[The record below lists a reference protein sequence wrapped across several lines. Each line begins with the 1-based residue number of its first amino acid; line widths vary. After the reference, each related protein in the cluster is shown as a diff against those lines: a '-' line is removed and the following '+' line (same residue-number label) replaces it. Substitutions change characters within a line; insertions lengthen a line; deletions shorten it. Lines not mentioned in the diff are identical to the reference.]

1 MMLLANAFLPMA
13 TTLPSLDELLER
25 EPHVGFIGPIV
36 DRQQA
41 REWALVLQS
50 QGIAY
55 VVRHA
60 YDEGESGT
68 VLQIAAHDYPRAM
81 RSLELYE
88 EENENWPPPRSRDEP
103 RHDSSIAVPTAFV
116 IAVLFFLYATGPVAA
131 GSQWFALGRADA
143 VLLASEPWRMVTALT
158 LHADSQHAIGNAIS
172 GSIFGMMLGRR
183 IGPGGALL
191 GLVLSGAIGNA
202 LNAIYHL
209 PDGHRSIGASTAVFG
224 AIGML
229 AAVQMAL
236 TWGRQREDHAAG
248 IRRYRWIDVI
258 APIVGGATLLGA
270 LGAGGGNTDVWA
282 HGFGFVAGAA
292 LGVGAGLWVRRR
304 DRAPATWVQLTA
316 GGLAAA
322 LVLAS
327 WSVALS

>member
-1 MMLLANAFLPMA
+1 MMLSTSTPFPMA

-55 VVRHA
+55 VVRQA
-60 YDEGESGT
+60 YDEGESGI
-68 VLQIAAHDYPRAM
+68 VLQIAGRDYERAM

-88 EENENWPPPRSRDEP
+88 EENENWPPPRGRDEP
-103 RHDSSIAVPTAFV
+103 RHESSAAVPAAFV
-116 IAVLFFLYATGPVAA
+116 LALLFFLYATGPVAG
-131 GSQWFALGRADA
+131 GSAWFSAGRADA
-143 VLLASEPWRMVTALT
+143 SLLASEPWRMVTALT
-158 LHADSQHAIGNAIS
+158 LHADVQHAIGNAIS

-191 GLVLSGAIGNA
+191 GLVLAGTFGNA
-202 LNAIYHL
+202 LNAFYHL
-209 PDGHRSIGASTAVFG
+209 SEGHRSIGASTAVFG

-229 AAVQMAL
+229 AAVQTAL
-236 TWGRQREDHAAG
+236 TWGRQREEHAAG
-248 IRRYRWIDVI
+248 IRRFRWIDVI

-292 LGVGAGLWVRRR
+292 LGVVAGLWVRKR
-304 DRAPATWVQLTA
+304 DREPARWLQLASAALA
-316 GGLAAA
+316 GGI
-322 LVLAS
+322 VLAS
-327 WSVALS
+327 WALALA